1 MSNWTPILE
10 GLEGPL
16 YLAIANQIK
25 EAIERGELSPGT
37 RLPTQRDL
45 ATQLGISIHTVSQ
58 AYAEAE
64 RRGLVT
70 GEIGRG
76 TFVTAGAGEREAPF
90 IVDRRSDDL
99 IDLSINRPVCGQ
111 VHEERIRAALADLAE
126 RGDVSSMLVCRPIV
140 GRDHHRLAAAT
151 WLRRRQIA
159 ASAEQILIC
168 NGAAHGL
175 LVAFATLTRPGDL
188 VLTEALVDHGTI
200 GLANVLHFRLEGLP
214 IDDEGILP
222 EAFEA
227 ACLEQEV
234 KVLCT
239 TPCLNNPTASV
250 MGPERRAQI
259 AAIARRHGVTIIE
272 NDVYGMLLPDAPPP
286 IWTYLPERTYYV
298 TSFTKIT
305 VSGLRTGYLLAPS
318 EAVPRL
324 VRALRTTS
332 WMATPLVAE
341 LATRWIQ
348 DGTADE
354 LVQWQ
359 REQLAMRHAVVDE
372 ALAGFDYAS
381 RRNGLHLWLTLPEHW
396 RAEGLV
402 AEARLRNVAITPAEP
417 FTVQREAAINAVRIS
432 IGAARTETQLRQG
445 LEFVTDML
453 KREPEPF
460 YMPV

>member
-10 GLEGPL
+10 RLDGPL

-25 EAIERGELSPGT
+25 GAIERGELNPGT
-37 RLPTQRDL
+37 RLPTQREL

-76 TFVTAGAGEREAPF
+76 TFVTAGLGEREPPF
-90 IVDRRSDDL
+90 IIDRRSDDL

-111 VHEERIRAALADLAE
+111 FHEERIRATLSEIVE
-126 RGDVSSMLVCRPIV
+126 RGEISSMLVCRPIV
-140 GRDHHRLAAAT
+140 GLDHHRLAGAT

-159 ASAEQILIC
+159 APAEQILIT

-175 LVAFATLTRPGDL
+175 LVAFATLTQPGDL

-200 GLANVLHFRLEGLP
+200 GFANVLHFRLKGLP
-214 IDDEGILP
+214 LDGEGILP
-222 EAFEA
+222 DAFEA

-259 AAIARRHGVTIIE
+259 AAIARRHEVTIIE

-298 TSFTKIT
+298 TSFTKIA
-305 VSGLRTGYLLAPS
+305 VSGLRTGYLLAPG

-324 VRALRTTS
+324 VRSLRTTS

-341 LATRWIQ
+341 LATRWIH
-348 DGTADE
+348 DGTADD
-354 LVQWQ
+354 LVRWQ

-372 ALAGFDYAS
+372 VLMDCDYAS
-381 RRNGLHLWLTLPEHW
+381 RRSGLHVWLSLPEYWH
-396 RAEGLV
+396 AEGLV
-402 AEARLRNVAITPAEP
+402 AEARLRNVAITPAQP
-417 FTVQREAAINAVRIS
+417 FAVRREDAANAVRIS
-432 IGAARTETQLRQG
+432 IGAARTEIQLRQG
-445 LEFVTDML
+445 LEFVADML